1 VPPRRVYH
9 GVTVPKM
16 CQCVTSLSDSD
27 SESARESQLQVSLR
41 LLVTVESLAPSHGQP
56 ELEPESQESM
66 CVVVCIEFKLVIM
79 IITGPG

>member
-56 ELEPESQESM
+56 ELESQESM